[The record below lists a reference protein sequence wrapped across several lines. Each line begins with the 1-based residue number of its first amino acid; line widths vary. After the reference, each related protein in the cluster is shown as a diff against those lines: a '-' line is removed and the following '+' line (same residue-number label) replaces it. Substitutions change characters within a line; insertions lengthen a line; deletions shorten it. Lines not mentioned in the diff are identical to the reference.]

1 VEKIR
6 KIFFTWFVLFSFF
19 LPLATFADEGYK
31 LSPGDVIIL
40 TVFAG
45 GKEQNNSTL
54 TVSREGMASVPFL
67 GDVPASDLSLSD
79 FSKKIKEALAQ
90 DYFVDPVV
98 NVTVKEYRGKQAL
111 SKVYVL
117 GRVKDPKAYDYQ
129 EGLTA
134 LNACALAGGFDP
146 FAAPN
151 RATITRKK
159 AEKEEIIKINLE
171 KIRDGKEPDPL
182 LLPGD
187 RIYVPE
193 SRL

>member
-1 VEKIR
+1 MEKI
-6 KIFFTWFVLFSFF
+6 KKVFFTWFALFSFF
-19 LPLATFADEGYK
+19 LPTAAFADEGYK
-31 LSPGDVIIL
+31 LSPGDVIAL
-40 TVFAG
+40 AVFAG

-54 TVSREGMASVPFL
+54 TVSKEGMVSVPFL
-67 GDVPASDLSLSD
+67 GDVPASGLSLSD
-79 FSKKIKEALAQ
+79 FSKKIRESLAQ

-98 NVTVKEYRGKQAL
+98 NITVKEYRGKQAL
-111 SKVYVL
+111 SKIYVL

-151 RATITRKK
+151 RATVTRKK
-159 AEKEEIIKINLE
+159 EGKEEVIKINLE
-171 KIRDGKEPDPL
+171 KVRDGNASDPL

-187 RIYVPE
+187 RIYIPE

>member
-1 VEKIR
+1 MGKLNASFVFF
-6 KIFFTWFVLFSFF
+6 IFCLIHLFSS
-19 LPLATFADEGYK
+19 LGLCDEVYK
-31 LSPGDVIIL
+31 IGPGDVLIL
-40 TVFAG
+40 NIFAG
-45 GKEQNNSTL
+45 GKEQNKSTL
-54 TVSREGMASVPFL
+54 TVSREGIVSVPFL
-67 GDVPASDLSLSD
+67 GDVPASNLSLSD
-79 FSKKIKEALAQ
+79 FSKKVREALAQ

-98 NVTVKEYRGKQAL
+98 NVTVKEYREKQAL
-111 SKVYVL
+111 SKIYVL
-117 GRVKDPKAYDYQ
+117 GRVKEPKAYDYQ

-159 AEKEEIIKINLE
+159 DGKEQVMKINLE
-171 KIRDGKEPDPL
+171 KIRDGKESDPL

>member
-1 VEKIR
+1 MEKIR
-6 KIFFTWFVLFSFF
+6 KNFITWFALFSFF
-19 LPLATFADEGYK
+19 LPIATFADEGYK
-31 LSPGDVIIL
+31 LSPGDVIVL

-111 SKVYVL
+111 SKIYVL

-151 RATITRKK
+151 RSTITRKK
-159 AEKEEIIKINLE
+159 DGKEQVMKINLE
-171 KIRDGKEPDPL
+171 KVRDGNEPDPL